1 MKYTGLT
8 EAEAKKRLEQNG
20 FNELPTEKSRS
31 GWLILLEVLREPM
44 LFLLLVSVVL
54 YYFLGELAETILLSI
69 SVTVVVFISYY
80 QERRTERAL
89 EALKNLSVPMV
100 TVVRNGERV
109 KIERKNIVVGDIVC
123 LLEGDRVGADG
134 LIVESKNILIDE
146 SMLTGESAAVEKTG
160 SADKAFMGTMV
171 VRGEG
176 LMEVVAVGG
185 QTEMGKIGK
194 SLESIESEATDLQI
208 KTKKMVRGIG
218 FWALLVCIS
227 LIIYFGFAKG
237 QWIDGVLAGLTAGM
251 ALLPEEFP
259 VVMTVFLALG
269 AWRISQK
276 KVLTRKMAAIE
287 TLGSISML
295 CVDKTGTLTENNMSV
310 ECLADFEGVVK
321 IEEKVGDRWKK
332 LLSVAMMASSSD
344 PFDPME
350 IAINRVFK
358 KSKFSLNKKLEAIK
372 DYSLGRLFTVA
383 RAWQNA
389 EEKMIALK
397 GSPEGVMEK
406 CLLSAKEKLIISGQ
420 VQNLASKGMR
430 VIGVAEARGVKKLP
444 KKKSEIK
451 YEWIG
456 LLGIK
461 DPLRKG
467 VKEALENCKLAGIK
481 VMMITGDYPITAL
494 KIASDAGMVVGT
506 ENIITGEQLEKM
518 SESDLGRRLKSVSIC
533 ARVKH
538 GQKLL
543 IVEALKKNGEV
554 VAMTGDGVNDA
565 PALKKADVGVAMGK
579 RGTDVA
585 REASDLILLN
595 DSFGSLVES
604 VEMGRRIYLN
614 IKKAMMY
621 LISVHVPI
629 AGITLLPLITG
640 EKMLLLP
647 AHIVLMEFIIDPV
660 ASIIFEMKNRKGLM
674 QKKPRSAT
682 ESLFLRAEIWRS
694 LGHGL
699 LLLGGTLIIFAL
711 GKNLGWG
718 EELLRGSV
726 FLSLVVGNLMLML
739 WHTGD
744 LDGVKMAVFLVIAVT
759 ILILGLL
766 AFLPIAKQL
775 LQMEYSLVELGLV
788 MAVMTAMWIVL
799 RFLVLFDHGSNEKDI

>member
-8 EAEAKKRLEQNG
+8 EAEAKKRLVSSG
-20 FNELPTEKSRS
+20 PNELPTEKSRS
-31 GWLILLEVLREPM
+31 GLLILIEVLREPM
-44 LFLLLVSVVL
+44 LLLLLVSVVL
-54 YYFLGELAETILLSI
+54 YFFLGELAETILLSV
-69 SVTVVVFISYY
+69 SVAVVVFISYY
-80 QERRTERAL
+80 QEKRTERAL
-89 EALKNLSVPMV
+89 AALKDLSVPMV
-100 TVVRNGERV
+100 LVVRGGERI

-123 LLEGDRVGADG
+123 LVEGDRVGADG
-134 LIVESKNILIDE
+134 VIVESSSLMIDE
-146 SMLTGESAAVEKTG
+146 SMLTGESVAVEKTG

-176 LMEVVAVGG
+176 LMEVTAIGL

-194 SLESIESEATDLQI
+194 SLESIESDQTDLQI
-208 KTKKMVRGIG
+208 KTKKTVRGIG
-218 FWALLVCIS
+218 FWALLVC
-227 LIIYFGFAKG
+227 LILIVYFGLVKG
-237 QWIDGVLAGLTAGM
+237 HWVEGVLAGLTAGM

-287 TLGSISML
+287 TLGSISVL
-295 CVDKTGTLTENNMSV
+295 CVDKTGTLTENNMSI
-310 ECLADFEGVVK
+310 ESLADIKGIVDV
-321 IEEKVGDRWKK
+321 EEKVGERWKH
-332 LLSVAMMASSSD
+332 LLNIAMMASSTD

-350 IAINRVFK
+350 IAINRLF
-358 KSKFSLNKKLEAIK
+358 EASSFRMSALWNGVK
-372 DYSLGRLFTVA
+372 DYSLGKRFTVA
-383 RAWQNA
+383 RAWEN
-389 EEKMIALK
+389 KDGKKLVALK

-406 CLLSAKEKLIISGQ
+406 CLLTAKEKLIITGQ

-430 VIGVAEARGVKKLP
+430 VIAVAEALNVKKLP
-444 KKKSEIK
+444 KKKSAIK

-467 VKEALENCKLAGIK
+467 VGEAIKVCETAGIK
-481 VMMITGDYPITAL
+481 VIMITGDYPVTAL
-494 KIASDAGMVVGT
+494 KIAQDAGMKVELKNV
-506 ENIITGEQLEKM
+506 ITGEQIEKID
-518 SESDLGRRLKSVSIC
+518 SEALALRLKNVNIC

-538 GQKLL
+538 NQKLQ
-543 IVEALKKNGEV
+543 IVDALKQMGKV

-585 REASDLILLN
+585 REASDLVLLN
-595 DSFGSLVES
+595 DDFGSLVQTI
-604 VEMGRRIYLN
+604 EMGRRIYVN

-660 ASIIFEMKNRKGLM
+660 ASIVFEMKSGKGLM
-674 QKKPRSAT
+674 GNMPRAIDENLFQKT
-682 ESLFLRAEIWRS
+682 ELWRS
-694 LGHGL
+694 LGQGIL
-699 LLLGGTLIIFAL
+699 LFSGSLIVFGI
-711 GKNLGWG
+711 GKILGWD
-718 EELLRGSV
+718 EYLLRGSV
-726 FLSLVVGNLMLML
+726 FLSLVIGNLMLMI
-739 WHTGD
+739 WHVAGD
-744 LDGVKMAVFLVIAVT
+744 LGGAKKAVFWVVT
-759 ILILGLL
+759 ATFLILLLL
-766 AFLPIAKQL
+766 AVFPVASELLQMDYSGAQLGIVVLVMALLWGALRALGKKSPQL
-775 LQMEYSLVELGLV
+775 LQ
-788 MAVMTAMWIVL
+788 
-799 RFLVLFDHGSNEKDI
+799 